1 MDLGRPYS
9 SVSPTLEGDVLAVL
23 ARTSGP
29 LTGRAVAR
37 LAARGS
43 QSGINRALDD
53 LVSQGIVG
61 RADAGSSD
69 HYLLNRDHVA
79 APAVE
84 HIAGLRSLLWER
96 LRQAIADW
104 EPPVV
109 HASVFGSAAR
119 GEGGIESDI
128 DVLVVHGEDVDPEA
142 AGWRDQV
149 ATLGDQIR
157 RWTGN
162 HAGMVELASA
172 DLPVLAR
179 ERPALAEALRADAVT
194 LVGPDVATL
203 LEQA

>member
-61 RADAGSSD
+61 RADAGSSYQ
-69 HYLLNRDHVA
+69 YLLNRDHVA

-128 DVLVVHGEDVDPEA
+128 DVLVVHGEDVDPETA
-142 AGWRDQV
+142 AMRAAMQR
-149 ATLGDQIR
+149 LG
-157 RWTGN
+157 G
-162 HAGMVELASA
+162 
-172 DLPVLAR
+172 
-179 ERPALAEALRADAVT
+179 
-194 LVGPDVATL
+194 
-203 LEQA
+203 